1 MKTTTIESAAYRLK
15 MTEVK
20 ARLRDYNDR
29 NNIHSA
35 MVRRQKKLKSL
46 VDNHGIEMVAL
57 AGGYAESTLKQ
68 YLRAASPNLGKDNLD
83 KASFILKNL

>member
-1 MKTTTIESAAYRLK
+1 MKTTTTESAGYKLK

-20 ARLRDYNDR
+20 ARLREYDDR
-29 NNIHSA
+29 NNIHFA
-35 MVRRQKKLKSL
+35 MVRRQKKLKNL
-46 VDNHGIEMVAL
+46 VANHGVEMVAL

-68 YLRAASPNLGKDNLD
+68 YLRSSSPNIGKDNLD